1 MNLQKNTL
9 KKVLATGL
17 ATAVIVASYSS
28 TLSVN
33 KNVAHAQIG
42 ALATFETNPAI
53 LSGIAVTAGNLTT
66 QTLIEKALNGLAW
79 QMAKTTVQSITRST
93 VNWINSG
100 FNGSPAFVSDLN
112 ENLSYLGDAVAEDFF
127 NNLNQTAINTTGFNI
142 TSPFQDQ
149 IAAQLREEY
158 YRTTSDTLGLS
169 QYDLNGH
176 SSDPK
181 AFING
186 DFSKGGFDAF
196 FAASQNPA
204 NNPFGAYEL
213 ASNALWG
220 QVNMAAQQRKAELD
234 WGNGFLPWRGNC
246 STAGGAVSLSKS
258 EQCRTSP
265 VRTPGSVIESQ
276 LEQNLGSGVRQLELA
291 DSINEIVGALAGQL
305 VNQVLG
311 PGGLLGTSQYSSGG
325 GSSYVNQATQASQ
338 YDSVNTS
345 IANGVVQNIQNDRTS
360 ATAYRDE
367 WQKILDAANAA
378 RARCGTRPE
387 IGAAMTKATAGV
399 QKGNAALAQ
408 TAALQARVQNAIQST
423 SGNKSTLIVDAVA
436 GYQSYLRSPVVP
448 TPDEQAEAA
457 FQSST
462 AGQDKDSGSEQ
473 SLYVKMTELA
483 TECRT

>member
-1 MNLQKNTL
+1 MNLPNIMLKGTL
-9 KKVLATGL
+9 TTSLALLTLIGSFSPIL
-17 ATAVIVASYSS
+17 S
-28 TLSVN
+28 TN
-33 KNVAHAQIG
+33 KNAAHAQFG
-42 ALATFETNPAI
+42 AIAAFEVNPAVVQ
-53 LSGIAVTAGNLTT
+53 GIVGPSLGISPKNIADALLWSAAKLTV
-66 QTLIEKALNGLAW
+66 A
-79 QMAKTTVQSITRST
+79 SITRST

-127 NNLNQTAINTTGFNI
+127 NQLNQTAVNTTGFNI
-142 TSPFQDQ
+142 VSPFQDQ
-149 IAAQLREEY
+149 IAQKLRQEY
-158 YRTTSDTLGLS
+158 YLATSNTLGLS
-169 QYDLNGH
+169 RYDLNGY
-176 SSDPK
+176 STDPK

-220 QVNMAAQQRKAELD
+220 QINAAAQQRKAELD

-246 STAGGAVSLSKS
+246 STAAGPVSLSKS

-276 LEQNLGSGVRQLELA
+276 LEQNLGTGVRQLELA
-291 DSINEIVGALAGQL
+291 DSINEVVGALMGQL

-311 PGGLLGTSQYSSGG
+311 PGGLLGASQYSSGG
-325 GSSYVNQATQASQ
+325 GSSYVNQATDASQ

-367 WQKILDAANAA
+367 WQKVLDAANAA
-378 RARCGTRPE
+378 QARCGAEPE
-387 IGAAMTKATAGV
+387 IGTAITKATAGV

-408 TAALQARVQNAIQST
+408 IGTLETRVQNAIQST
-423 SGNKSTLIVDAVA
+423 SGNKSALIIDAVS
-436 GYQSYLRSPVVP
+436 GYQSYLRSSAIP

-462 AGQDKDSGSEQ
+462 TAEDATESET
-473 SLYVKMTELA
+473 SLYTKMTELA